1 MGTTVFSTK
10 IRKLRKEAGYTQDKV
25 SRMLNIQRQTY
36 SNYENALRVPPLET
50 IVALSGI
57 YHVTLDSL
65 LLDQMPPISSD
76 GSALPSPER
85 DQRVTLFLLFSYFI
99 PYSSKSICIS
109 FSSRF
114 VAFLRCMY
122 SYCCIQRYLK
132 KLLV

>member
-76 GSALPSPER
+76 GSALPSPVIRICPNQSEKR
-85 DQRVTLFLLFSYFI
+85 FLNLL
-99 PYSSKSICIS
+99 SSKSS
-109 FSSRF
+109 FPTEFSSVCTLF
-114 VAFLRCMY
+114 VYIIPILFF
-122 SYCCIQRYLK
+122 
-132 KLLV
+132 

>member
-1 MGTTVFSTK
+1 MGATIFSTK

-76 GSALPSPER
+76 ESALPSRNGISCSVVIQICPNQSEKKFLNLLSSKNSFPTELSS
-85 DQRVTLFLLFSYFI
+85 VCTLFVYIIPILFF
-99 PYSSKSICIS
+99 
-109 FSSRF
+109 
-114 VAFLRCMY
+114 
-122 SYCCIQRYLK
+122 
-132 KLLV
+132 

>member
-65 LLDQMPPISSD
+65 LLDQMP
-76 GSALPSPER
+76 ALDLYP
-85 DQRVTLFLLFSYFI
+85 DKI
-99 PYSSKSICIS
+99 PAAVCRHLAHFHTVKQPPHI
-109 FSSRF
+109 FF
-114 VAFLRCMY
+114 HF
-122 SYCCIQRYLK
+122 
-132 KLLV
+132 

>member
-36 SNYENALRVPPLET
+36 SNYENVLRVPPLET

-85 DQRVTLFLLFSYFI
+85 DQLLSGYTDLSEPKRKEVLEFI
-99 PYSSKSICIS
+99 E
-109 FSSRF
+109 F
-114 VAFLRCMY
+114 
-122 SYCCIQRYLK
+122 K
-132 KLLV
+132 KQLPD

>member
-65 LLDQMPPISSD
+65 L
-76 GSALPSPER
+76 R
-85 DQRVTLFLLFSYFI
+85 DQLLSGYTDLSEPKRKEVLEFI
-99 PYSSKSICIS
+99 E
-109 FSSRF
+109 F
-114 VAFLRCMY
+114 
-122 SYCCIQRYLK
+122 K
-132 KLLV
+132 KQLPD